1 MSPIMNN
8 WGARLEPK
16 SGGAGEEVEEDWEG
30 QGGWCRRKKKGVV
43 VFFFKFVS
51 RAELNTETKL

>member
-30 QGGWCRRKKKGVV
+30 QGGWCRRKKKVSS
-43 VFFFKFVS
+43 FFSNLFP
-51 RAELNTETKL
+51 ALN